1 MIVMREIIESSFPRR
16 REPSDLAFQLS
27 MWEKKSRWID
37 RITPLKSAS
46 ACAGTTRSFLLAVF
60 LGSAATAA
68 SAQEKPH
75 ILDDFSNPATWRVV
89 TSNQVSGSLR
99 TVDGARGKA
108 LCLDYD
114 YNGVSGYVGIQRD
127 LPLEYPQNYRFDFQL
142 RGDSPRNDLQF
153 KVTDA
158 SGDNVWW
165 VNKPRYEYPRQWTGV
180 RYQKRHI
187 DKAWG
192 PDPDRV
198 LRKSAKLE
206 YTVYNN
212 EGGKGSVCFD
222 ELTFTAL
229 APEDRSPLAATASAS
244 VANGSGVGGNA
255 VDGDPETAW
264 YADFAAATQPQL
276 TLDLGKQREFGGL
289 KLVWKQGEFAS
300 DYLLQLSDDG
310 TRWRDVR
317 TVVSG
322 DGGNDYLA
330 LPESE
335 ARYLRLSVAAG
346 PGKSFGLAEAIVEPL
361 EFAATPNDF
370 IKSVAG
376 DSPRG
381 WFPRGFVGEQSYW
394 TIVGVD
400 GGHEQGLIGE
410 DGAIELGKGAPSIA
424 PMVLVDGK
432 LATWA
437 DVESS
442 QSLQDGYLP
451 IPSVDWKHADFGL
464 RVTAFAEGEPG
475 NARLVARYRLEN
487 TGKKA
492 RDYVLALTVQPWQVN
507 PPSQFL
513 NTAGGISPISKLQLT
528 PTHIW
533 INDDTDRPDT
543 HRHMIVE
550 AVESADAMLATPF
563 DAGMIAQRLQMG
575 GDLWSAKDAKLA
587 ATDEDTTGLASGAL
601 LYRIRLKP
609 GQSREV
615 AWLVELEGGIAYDHA
630 IVTGFDARVAQEQV
644 ALQWREKLDQV
655 RIEVPEQGQAL
666 ADTLRTAT
674 AHMLIS
680 RIGPRLQPGTRSYA
694 RSWIRDGAM
703 ISEGLL
709 RMGREEVVRDYVEF
723 YAPYQF
729 KDGMVPCCVDDRGS
743 DPVPENDSHGELIY
757 NIAELYRY
765 DGDKQFLEE
774 MWPHVLGAYQYMEK
788 LRLSERTEANRA
800 LNPAFYGMMPVS
812 ISHEGYSAKPVH
824 SYWDNFWALRG
835 YKDAVDVAL
844 WLGKDEDA
852 KRFAASRDQFHEDLY
867 LSFQAA
873 VRQHGIDFLPGSAEL
888 GDFDATSTTIGLAP
902 GGEQDR
908 MPKRLL
914 NATFERYWSEFEKR
928 SNGTREWKDYTP
940 YEWRNVSA
948 FVRLGWRERAW
959 DAVQFFFKDRTPQP
973 WNQWAEVVSRTPRKP
988 FFVGDLPH
996 AWVASDFVRSAL
1008 DMFAYTRESD
1018 DSIVLAAGIPT
1029 DWLEGK
1035 GIAIR
1040 NLRTPEGKLGYSL
1053 RRADGEVRVD
1063 IAAGLK
1069 LPAGGVV
1076 LPWPYATPPGATLV
1090 NGAPAAWKNGEL
1102 RITVLPANVVIE
1114 VP

>member
-1 MIVMREIIESSFPRR
+1 MSTTNRF
-16 REPSDLAFQLS
+16 LS
-27 MWEKKSRWID
+27 LGLLWLVGLPAHAQDKSR
-37 RITPLKSAS
+37 
-46 ACAGTTRSFLLAVF
+46 
-60 LGSAATAA
+60 
-68 SAQEKPH
+68 
-75 ILDDFSNPATWRVV
+75 ILDDFGNPASWRVV
-89 TSNQVSGSLR
+89 TSNQVSASLR
-99 TVDGARGKA
+99 TVEGVKGKA

-114 YNGVSGYVGIQRD
+114 YNGVSGYAGIQRD

-142 RGDSPRNDLQF
+142 RGDSPKNDLQF
-153 KVTDA
+153 KLVDA

-165 VNKPRYEYPRQWTGV
+165 VNSPKYHFPRQWTPI
-180 RYQKRHI
+180 RYKQRHI
-187 DKAWG
+187 GKAWG
-192 PDPDRV
+192 PGADPV
-198 LRKSAKLE
+198 LRKSARLE
-206 YTVYNN
+206 FTIYNN
-212 EGGKGSVCFD
+212 AGGKGSVCFD
-222 ELTFTAL
+222 ELSFTAL
-229 APEDRSPLAATASAS
+229 PPPDDTPLRAAASSTAQGTATGSSAGL
-244 VANGSGVGGNA
+244 AM
-255 VDGDPETAW
+255 DGDVNSAWWSDPQASSPEW
-264 YADFAAATQPQL
+264 
-276 TLDLGKQREFGGL
+276 TLDLGKIREFGGL
-289 KLVWKQGEFAS
+289 TLLWAFEGEAAR
-300 DYLLQLSDDG
+300 YRIMLSDDG
-310 TRWRDVR
+310 QAWRQARAV
-317 TVVSG
+317 TAAN
-322 DGGNDYLA
+322 GGTDAIA

-335 ARYLRLSVAAG
+335 ARYVRILPEAG
-346 PGKSFGLAEAIVEPL
+346 PHGRFGIAEVSLQPL
-361 EFAATPNDF
+361 QFAATANDF
-370 IKSVAG
+370 VKSMAAVAE
-376 DSPRG
+376 RG
-381 WFPRGFVGEQSYW
+381 LYPRGFSGEQPYW
-394 TIVGVD
+394 TIVGID

-410 DGAIELGKGAPSIA
+410 DGAIELGKGAPSVA

-432 LATWA
+432 LVTWA
-437 DVESS
+437 EVELS

-475 NARLVARYRLEN
+475 DARLVARYRLTN
-487 TGKKA
+487 SGKRS
-492 RDYVLALTVQPWQVN
+492 RDYVLALAVQPWQVN

-513 NTAGGISPISKLQLT
+513 NTPGGVSAIAKLQLT
-528 PTHIW
+528 PTHLW
-533 INDDTDRPDT
+533 INDDTERPDALQ
-543 HRHMIVE
+543 HKIVQ
-550 AVESADAMLATPF
+550 AVGPADAMLATPF
-563 DAGMIAQRLQMG
+563 DAGMVALRLQG
-575 GDLWSAKDAKLA
+575 GEDLWGPKDIKLA
-587 ATDEDTTGLASGAL
+587 AVDEDTTGLASGAW
-601 LYRIRLKP
+601 LYRIRLAP
-609 GQSREV
+609 GESREI
-615 AWLVELEGGIAYDHA
+615 AWLAPLEGGIAYDHVGTA
-630 IVTGFDARVAQEQV
+630 GFDANSAQQRVA
-644 ALQWREKLDQV
+644 AQWRAKLDQV
-655 RIEVPEQGQAL
+655 RIEVPAQGQAL

-765 DGDKQFLEE
+765 DGDKAFLEK

-873 VRQHGIDFLPGSAEL
+873 VRQHGISFLPGSAEL

-908 MPKRLL
+908 MPKQLL
-914 NATFERYWSEFEKR
+914 DATFERYWNEFEKR

-940 YEWRNVSA
+940 YEWRNVDA

-959 DAVQFFFKDRTPQP
+959 AAVQFFFKDRAPQS

-1008 DMFAYTRESD
+1008 DMFAYARESD

-1035 GIAIR
+1035 GIAIGG
-1040 NLRTPEGKLGYSL
+1040 LRTPNGKLGYSL
-1053 RRADGEVRVD
+1053 RHARGKLELEID
-1063 IAAGLK
+1063 AGLEK
-1069 LPAGGVV
+1069 LPAGGLV
-1076 LPWPYATPPGATLV
+1076 LPWPYSKLPGRATV
-1090 NGAPAAWKNGEL
+1090 NGQPAQWKDGEL
-1102 RITVLPANVVIE
+1102 RVLALPARVVVE
-1114 VP
+1114 AP